1 MLYLYCMLAV
11 IKLYISIFIIFGIC
25 FSNNGFSQAS
35 AGFKA
40 GGGLFNIN
48 SALKSEALPSW
59 EAGFFSVAD
68 ISEHVILQP
77 EIDYSDKGGKVTFE
91 DTVCK
96 VHLQS
101 ANVRIIVSYLF
112 NDRFSLGA
120 GPYFSYMFKA
130 SQSKVIVP
138 KSWYSPFGVGFNA
151 AASVNAGL
159 WIFSVRYDQS
169 LTLLTRD
176 GDVEISKSINPLKS
190 SHVSGFSLVV
200 CVGFD

>member
-1 MLYLYCMLAV
+1 MVAV
-11 IKLYISIFIIFGIC
+11 RLVWIGFLFLFEIVISETA
-25 FSNNGFSQAS
+25 FSQAS

-48 SALKSEALPSW
+48 SSFKSEALPSW

-176 GDVEISKSINPLKS
+176 GDVEISKSVNPLKS
-190 SHVSGFSLVV
+190 SHVSGFSFVV

>member
-1 MLYLYCMLAV
+1 MVAV
-11 IKLYISIFIIFGIC
+11 RLVWIGFLFLFEIVISETA
-25 FSNNGFSQAS
+25 FSQAS

>member
-1 MLYLYCMLAV
+1 MVAV
-11 IKLYISIFIIFGIC
+11 RLVWIGFLFLFEIVISETA
-25 FSNNGFSQAS
+25 FSQAS

-48 SALKSEALPSW
+48 SSFKSEALPSW

>member
-1 MLYLYCMLAV
+1 MVAV
-11 IKLYISIFIIFGIC
+11 RLVWIGFLFLFEIVISETA
-25 FSNNGFSQAS
+25 FSQAS

-48 SALKSEALPSW
+48 SSFKSEALPSW

-91 DTVCK
+91 DTVCN

-101 ANVRIIVSYLF
+101 ANVRILVSYLF

>member
-1 MLYLYCMLAV
+1 MVAV
-11 IKLYISIFIIFGIC
+11 RLVWIGFIFLFEIVISETA
-25 FSNNGFSQAS
+25 FSQAS

>member
-1 MLYLYCMLAV
+1 MKARFRFLFIHIL
-11 IKLYISIFIIFGIC
+11 IIFSC
-25 FSNNGFSQAS
+25 DFAFSQAS
-35 AGFKA
+35 LGIKA
-40 GGGLFNIN
+40 GGGLFNIK
-48 SALKSEALPSW
+48 SSLKSEAIPSW

-68 ISEHVILQP
+68 LSEHLTLQP

-91 DTVCK
+91 DTACT

-101 ANVRIIVSYLF
+101 ANVRFIVSYLF
-112 NDRFSLGA
+112 NERFALGA
-120 GPYFSYMFKA
+120 GPYFSYMIKA

-151 AASVNAGL
+151 AASLNAGL
-159 WIFSVRYDQS
+159 WIFSIRYDQS

-176 GDVEISKSINPLKS
+176 GDVEISKSVNPLKS

>member
-1 MLYLYCMLAV
+1 MVAV
-11 IKLYISIFIIFGIC
+11 RLVWIGFLFLFEIVISETA
-25 FSNNGFSQAS
+25 FSQAS

-48 SALKSEALPSW
+48 SSFKSEALPSW

-176 GDVEISKSINPLKS
+176 GDVEISKSVKPLKS
-190 SHVSGFSLVV
+190 SHVSGFSFVV